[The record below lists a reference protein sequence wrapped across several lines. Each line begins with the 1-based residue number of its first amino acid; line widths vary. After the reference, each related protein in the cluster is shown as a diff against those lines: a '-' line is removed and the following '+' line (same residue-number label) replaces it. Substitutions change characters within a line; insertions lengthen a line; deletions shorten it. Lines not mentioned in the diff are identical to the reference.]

1 MFGRIDITG
10 WNASVYVYD
19 MFQVFFSIHTKCVIH
34 FVNAQTFITLL
45 ALLTHCVLRVCQ
57 QPTNIFQYY
66 INYNVRFVKRIN
78 NTTLIQNNGEFV
90 FPPFLEKRGNKS
102 NNFKYIIVYDVIYFY
117 DNISSKRF
125 SLYVHRFS

>member
-1 MFGRIDITG
+1 
-10 WNASVYVYD
+10 
-19 MFQVFFSIHTKCVIH
+19 MFQVFCSIHTIYVIH

-66 INYNVRFVKRIN
+66 INYNVRFVNRIN

-90 FPPFLEKRGNKS
+90 LRIFSRRGEINQT
-102 NNFKYIIVYDVIYFY
+102 NFSMLLSMVY
-117 DNISSKRF
+117 S
-125 SLYVHRFS
+125 SLYDII